1 MDVEAFTAISML
13 HNLEMGSFSEN
24 MDSSLWNQAT
34 NYVRLDYLDLEE
46 TTSITVDFNVNSSI
60 DSLYNIHAVQG
71 LITSVEV
78 TGMLTLGAVIDST
91 WFGTLLN
98 ESWVLMSAEESQSN
112 YIGETLP
119 YLTCGIIE
127 IAGDADGDGVVD
139 EVDIFPN
146 DSSEQ
151 YDSDSDGVGDNADA
165 FPNDANESSDSD
177 MDGIGDNADA
187 FPNDPSKSILEEIDN
202 SKVSEDTPSLSF
214 LLSLS
219 TILLAGILHRKRA

>member
-1 MDVEAFTAISML
+1 
-13 HNLEMGSFSEN
+13 
-24 MDSSLWNQAT
+24 
-34 NYVRLDYLDLEE
+34 
-46 TTSITVDFNVNSSI
+46 
-60 DSLYNIHAVQG
+60 
-71 LITSVEV
+71 
-78 TGMLTLGAVIDST
+78 
-91 WFGTLLN
+91 
-98 ESWVLMSAEESQSN
+98 MSAEESQFN

-151 YDSDSDGVGDNADA
+151 YDPDSDGVGDNADAFPNDANESSDLDSDGVGDNADA

>member
-1 MDVEAFTAISML
+1 
-13 HNLEMGSFSEN
+13 
-24 MDSSLWNQAT
+24 
-34 NYVRLDYLDLEE
+34 
-46 TTSITVDFNVNSSI
+46 
-60 DSLYNIHAVQG
+60 
-71 LITSVEV
+71 
-78 TGMLTLGAVIDST
+78 
-91 WFGTLLN
+91 
-98 ESWVLMSAEESQSN
+98 
-112 YIGETLP
+112 LP